1 MLEIFNT
8 SLIINIILHIT
19 ILFTILANFF
29 TLFIC
34 DISSDVINKEIKHI
48 INDGFKHLNSDI
60 INKINNIKNEYSA
73 LIQIFNDTQY
83 DDQKQKLL
91 SKLNSLQLEIKNLT
105 FLSSLPSPNLS
116 TPNLST
122 PNLPNLFTEI
132 LHNIP
137 FINFNFN
144 FDITQISQYFKNL
157 SFDYYLDIFSKNN
170 SIREYNNKQV
180 FSKIYTVNILLIL
193 FVIIFCGTLIYTN
206 SISFPELGY
215 ILLENIIT
223 FIFVGII
230 EIIFFY
236 NIALKFI
243 PTPPSL
249 LLTTL
254 LSKIKYNL

>member
-83 DDQKQKLL
+83 DDQKQKLF

-105 FLSSLPSPNLS
+105 FLSSLPAPNLS
-116 TPNLST
+116 NENL
-122 PNLPNLFTEI
+122 PNLPN
-132 LHNIP
+132 NP
-137 FINFNFN
+137 FINFNF
-144 FDITQISQYFKNL
+144 DIIQISQYFKNL
-157 SFDYYLDIFSKNN
+157 SFDYYSNGF
-170 SIREYNNKQV
+170 
-180 FSKIYTVNILLIL
+180 
-193 FVIIFCGTLIYTN
+193 
-206 SISFPELGY
+206 
-215 ILLENIIT
+215 
-223 FIFVGII
+223 
-230 EIIFFY
+230 
-236 NIALKFI
+236 
-243 PTPPSL
+243 
-249 LLTTL
+249 
-254 LSKIKYNL
+254 